1 MKQYVGLVIF
11 VGILGFITSL
21 AFVGMDLLFS
31 AKIEANEKAALYQA
45 VLSHNN
51 ESFTD
56 KTLFDVFDSA
66 IVVEDFTINGQDV
79 KLYIDRNTNNI
90 SFIFGIFAQSGY
102 INDIVGVLT
111 IEDDFKTIV
120 DITIL
125 QQGETPGLGGKVVLR
140 EFLDQFIGLQFDD
153 TQEFPIVVG
162 PLGSTGN
169 AANEVDQIAGATN
182 TSNAFQKILTESY
195 FIYRDLWE
203 SIGQ

>member
-31 AKIEANEKAALYQA
+31 AKIEANENAALYQA